1 MKKIIILIFLSLC
14 FISHGFAEK
23 NYDNI
28 ENEMFLYRITDF
40 LENPFLEEKVP
51 REYFLNYND
60 FIHYFS
66 NSKFDIEN
74 IYSNDGTLQTA
85 QKIKINFNGIIYHY
99 WRNIGKLENVFLI
112 MIEIL
117 PTEFNLLRY
126 NIKAGMKENDIV
138 RIFGDNYRRNTFDS
152 NYEIC
157 YDGDRLRIS
166 EQVNFLFDYNNNLI
180 EVIIHEY

>member
-1 MKKIIILIFLSLC
+1 MKKIIMLIFLSLC

-85 QKIKINFNGIIYHY
+85 QKIKLNFRVYARQ
-99 WRNIGKLENVFLI
+99 W
-112 MIEIL
+112 
-117 PTEFNLLRY
+117 
-126 NIKAGMKENDIV
+126 
-138 RIFGDNYRRNTFDS
+138 
-152 NYEIC
+152 
-157 YDGDRLRIS
+157 
-166 EQVNFLFDYNNNLI
+166 
-180 EVIIHEY
+180 